1 MTFEP
6 LLIQNWRPFRVS
18 QYTRGWC
25 VTTVTGILFSLSM
38 LTSREPYLIFLLT
51 LLCLS
56 ERVSFFLTSFSSL
69 ALLSTEQK
77 RKRKK
82 LTIKYIRSNTTWET
96 IILQT
101 PLPSPPPFFPPPPP
115 LLFPLFFHIFIN
127 PLRLKWQKKSN
138 VNPNHDQKSLDG
150 KKHLYL
156 KFMILRK
163 FFILSFLSSN
173 VMLKLLQLWY
183 LNGAVGGIVVEPLM
197 TRQ

>member
-1 MTFEP
+1 MRHNGDRNI
-6 LLIQNWRPFRVS
+6 IQFINADFKFSTWTLFNFFTYSFVS
-18 QYTRGWC
+18 LWT
-25 VTTVTGILFSLSM
+25 
-38 LTSREPYLIFLLT
+38 
-51 LLCLS
+51 
-56 ERVSFFLTSFSSL
+56 SFFLLDIIFITGFTL
-69 ALLSTEQK
+69 YRTKTE
-77 RKRKK
+77 RKK

-101 PLPSPPPFFPPPPP
+101 PPPLPSPPLFFPPPPP

>member
-25 VTTVTGILFSLSM
+25 VTTETGILFSLSM
-38 LTSREPYLIFLLT
+38 LTSNSPREPYFIFVTYSLMSLWT
-51 LLCLS
+51 
-56 ERVSFFLTSFSSL
+56 SFFLLDIIFVTGFTL
-69 ALLSTEQK
+69 YRTKTE
-77 RKRKK
+77 RKK
-82 LTIKYIRSNTTWET
+82 LTIKYIRSNAMWET
-96 IILQT
+96 ITLLYL
-101 PLPSPPPFFPPPPP
+101 PPSPPLPPPP
-115 LLFPLFFHIFIN
+115 LLFLMFFHIFIN
-127 PLRLKWQKKSN
+127 PLRLKWQKN
-138 VNPNHDQKSLDG
+138 HVNPNHDQKSLDG

-163 FFILSFLSSN
+163 FFILSLLSSN

>member
-1 MTFEP
+1 MRHNGDRNI
-6 LLIQNWRPFRVS
+6 IQFINADSKFSTWTLFNFFTYSFVS
-18 QYTRGWC
+18 LWT
-25 VTTVTGILFSLSM
+25 
-38 LTSREPYLIFLLT
+38 
-51 LLCLS
+51 
-56 ERVSFFLTSFSSL
+56 SFFLLDIIFITGFTL
-69 ALLSTEQK
+69 YRTKTE
-77 RKRKK
+77 RKK

-115 LLFPLFFHIFIN
+115 PLLFPLFFHILIN

>member
-38 LTSREPYLIFLLT
+38 LTSNSPREPYLIFLLT

-101 PLPSPPPFFPPPPP
+101 PLPSPPLPLSSPLPPP

-127 PLRLKWQKKSN
+127 PLRLKWQKNPMLTPIMTKS
-138 VNPNHDQKSLDG
+138 P
-150 KKHLYL
+150 
-156 KFMILRK
+156 
-163 FFILSFLSSN
+163 
-173 VMLKLLQLWY
+173 W
-183 LNGAVGGIVVEPLM
+183 
-197 TRQ
+197 T

>member
-1 MTFEP
+1 MTFET

-25 VTTVTGILFSLSM
+25 VTTETGILFSLSM

-127 PLRLKWQKKSN
+127 PLRLKWQKN
-138 VNPNHDQKSLDG
+138 HVNPNHDQKSLDG

-163 FFILSFLSSN
+163 FFILSLLSSN